1 MNPFIIQPMFQL
13 LTLLITALS
22 SYFLI
27 RSVIKVKPS
36 DVAKMSGAHLDA
48 NPEIGKSFAVQK
60 SDTVIGFSLLLL
72 SVLLQSYTIS
82 QPLRWADTAG
92 LNIPQ
97 VVVVLIVFSIIFW
110 ASKKWRHSLESKYM
124 TELQDGLNRERYDNK

>member
-1 MNPFIIQPMFQL
+1 MDPFIIQPMFQL
-13 LTLLITALS
+13 LNLLITALS

-27 RSVIKVKPS
+27 RSVIKVNPS

-48 NPEIGKSFAVQK
+48 NPKIGKSFAVQK
-60 SDTVIGFSLLLL
+60 ADTVVGFSLLLL
-72 SVLLQSYTIS
+72 SILLQGYIIS

-97 VVVVLIVFSIIFW
+97 TVVVSVVFSLVFW
-110 ASKKWRHSLESKYM
+110 ASKKWRNSLEKKYIM
-124 TELQDGLNRERYDNK
+124 ELKDGLNKEREGNK